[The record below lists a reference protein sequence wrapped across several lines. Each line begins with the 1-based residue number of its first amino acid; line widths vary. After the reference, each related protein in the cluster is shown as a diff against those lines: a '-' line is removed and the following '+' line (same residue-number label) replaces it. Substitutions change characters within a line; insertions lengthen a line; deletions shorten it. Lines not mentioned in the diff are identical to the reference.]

1 MRNSVRESFCHQAN
15 TGPEIVMSQNAIQ
28 NKSTYTDLV
37 NSVRS
42 LRSANALVEKEVI
55 KRRVMNVRKLENS
68 IMLMKRLIRIII
80 GYLIMISMQSVALAK
95 DFGIKGHVYKIEEQP
110 FLQMIDERLKKV
122 DMEKEKKKMQA
133 LAKDRVK
140 NPRAVD
146 GISSA
151 KKDRSF
157 YWDPTYTEE
166 KDIILPCG
174 KLLHKAGTKV
184 NPLDHLDFDRRLFVI
199 DARNGEQVDWLKSKL
214 KENLETNKIK
224 VTSNQE
230 ELQKL
235 EDRIILVGGKPFDL
249 AEELKAEGIDM
260 TVYFDQ
266 IGEIT
271 GRFGIKYTPA
281 LAYQEDKR
289 IRIDQFNLG
298 EK

>member
-15 TGPEIVMSQNAIQ
+15 TGPEIVMSQNTIQ

-42 LRSANALVEKEVI
+42 LRSANALVEKKVI
-55 KRRVMNVRKLENS
+55 KRSMMNVRKLENS

-95 DFGIKGHVYKIEEQP
+95 DFGIKGHVYEIEEQP
-110 FLQMIDERLKKV
+110 FLQMIDERLQKV
-122 DMEKEKKKMQA
+122 DMEKEKEKMQS
-133 LAKDRVK
+133 LAKDRVE

-151 KKDRSF
+151 KEDRSF
-157 YWDPTYTEE
+157 YWDPTYTVE

-184 NPLDHLDFDRRLFVI
+184 NPLDHMEFDRRLFVI
-199 DARNGEQVDWLKSKL
+199 DARNGAQVDWLKMKL
-214 KENLETNKIK
+214 KENQERGKIK
-224 VTSNQE
+224 ATSNPE
-230 ELQKL
+230 EVKKL

-249 AEELKAEGIDM
+249 ADELKEEGIDM

-281 LAYQEDKR
+281 LTYQEDKR

>member
-15 TGPEIVMSQNAIQ
+15 TGPEIVMSQNTIQ

-42 LRSANALVEKEVI
+42 LRSANALVEKKVI
-55 KRRVMNVRKLENS
+55 KRSMMNVRKLENS

-95 DFGIKGHVYKIEEQP
+95 DFGIKGHVYEIEEQP
-110 FLQMIDERLKKV
+110 FLQMIDERLQKV
-122 DMEKEKKKMQA
+122 DMEKEKEKMQS
-133 LAKDRVK
+133 LAKDRVE

-151 KKDRSF
+151 KEDRSF
-157 YWDPTYTEE
+157 YWDPTYTVE

-184 NPLDHLDFDRRLFVI
+184 NPLDHMEFDRRLFVI
-199 DARNGEQVDWLKSKL
+199 DARNGAQVDWLKMKL
-214 KENLETNKIK
+214 KEKQERGKIK
-224 VTSNQE
+224 ATSNPE
-230 ELQKL
+230 EVKKL

-249 AEELKAEGIDM
+249 ADELKEEGIDM

-281 LAYQEDKR
+281 LTYQEDKR

>member
-1 MRNSVRESFCHQAN
+1 MRKARYISALMLLVTSS
-15 TGPEIVMSQNAIQ
+15 IAI
-28 NKSTYTDLV
+28 
-37 NSVRS
+37 
-42 LRSANALVEKEVI
+42 
-55 KRRVMNVRKLENS
+55 
-68 IMLMKRLIRIII
+68 
-80 GYLIMISMQSVALAK
+80 AK
-95 DFGIKGHVYKIEEQP
+95 DFGIKGHVYAIEEQP

-122 DMEKEKKKMQA
+122 DMEKEKQKMQA
-133 LAKDRVK
+133 LAQHRVE

-157 YWDPTYTEE
+157 YWDPTYIVE

-184 NPLDHLDFDRRLFVI
+184 NPLDHMEFDRRLFVI
-199 DARNGEQVDWLKSKL
+199 DARNGAQVDWLKMKL
-214 KENLETNKIK
+214 KENLETDKIK
-224 VTSNQE
+224 TISNQE
-230 ELQKL
+230 EVNKL

-249 AEELKAEGIDM
+249 ADELKEEGIDM

-266 IGEIT
+266 IGEIA

>member
-1 MRNSVRESFCHQAN
+1 MRKARYISAL
-15 TGPEIVMSQNAIQ
+15 ML
-28 NKSTYTDLV
+28 LV
-37 NSVRS
+37 IS
-42 LRSANALVEKEVI
+42 
-55 KRRVMNVRKLENS
+55 S
-68 IMLMKRLIRIII
+68 I
-80 GYLIMISMQSVALAK
+80 ATAK
-95 DFGIKGHVYKIEEQP
+95 DFGIKGHVYAIEEQP

-122 DMEKEKKKMQA
+122 DMEKEKEKMQA
-133 LAKDRVK
+133 LAKRRVE

-157 YWDPTYTEE
+157 YWDPTYIVE

-184 NPLDHLDFDRRLFVI
+184 NPLDHMDFDRRLFVI
-199 DARNGEQVDWLKSKL
+199 DARNEGEVDWLKSKL
-214 KENLETNKIK
+214 KENIELSKIK
-224 VTSNQE
+224 AKSNSE
-230 ELQKL
+230 EIKQL
-235 EDRIILVGGKPFDL
+235 EDRILLVGGKPFDL
-249 AEELKAEGIDM
+249 ADELKEEGIDM

-266 IGEIT
+266 NAEIT

-281 LAYQEDKR
+281 LAYQEDKK

>member
-1 MRNSVRESFCHQAN
+1 MKKTRYISALLLLVTSY
-15 TGPEIVMSQNAIQ
+15 IAI
-28 NKSTYTDLV
+28 
-37 NSVRS
+37 
-42 LRSANALVEKEVI
+42 
-55 KRRVMNVRKLENS
+55 
-68 IMLMKRLIRIII
+68 
-80 GYLIMISMQSVALAK
+80 AK
-95 DFGIKGHVYKIEEQP
+95 DFGIKGHVYAIEEQP
-110 FLQMIDERLKKV
+110 FLQMIDERLQKV
-122 DMEKEKKKMQA
+122 DMEKEKQKMQS
-133 LAKDRVK
+133 LAKDRVE

-146 GISSA
+146 GISNA
-151 KKDRSF
+151 EENKSF
-157 YWDPTYTEE
+157 NWDPTYIVE

-184 NPLDHLDFDRRLFVI
+184 NPLDHMDFNRRLFVI
-199 DARNGEQVDWLKSKL
+199 DARNGAQVDWLKSKL

-224 VTSNQE
+224 KASNQAE
-230 ELQKL
+230 FQKL

-249 AEELKAEGIDM
+249 ADELKEEGIDM

-298 EK
+298 AK

>member
-1 MRNSVRESFCHQAN
+1 MKNSVRESFCHQAN
-15 TGPEIVMSQNAIQ
+15 TGPEIVMSQNIIQ

-55 KRRVMNVRKLENS
+55 KRIMMNVRKLENS

-80 GYLIMISMQSVALAK
+80 GYLIMISMQSVAIAK
-95 DFGIKGHVYKIEEQP
+95 DFGIKGHVYAIDEQP

-122 DMEKEKKKMQA
+122 DMEKEKEKMQA
-133 LAKDRVK
+133 LARDRVE
-140 NPRAVD
+140 NPKAVD

-157 YWDPTYTEE
+157 YWDPTYTVE

-184 NPLDHLDFDRRLFVI
+184 NPLDHMDFDRRLFVI
-199 DARNGEQVDWLKSKL
+199 DARNESEVDWLKMKL
-214 KENLETNKIK
+214 KENLELRKIK
-224 VTSNQE
+224 AASNQE
-230 ELQKL
+230 EIKQL
-235 EDRIILVGGKPFDL
+235 EDRIILVAGKLFDL
-249 AEELKAEGIDM
+249 ADQLKEEGVDM

-266 IGEIT
+266 MGEIT
-271 GRFGIKYTPA
+271 GRFGIKYTPS

-298 EK
+298 DK

>member
-1 MRNSVRESFCHQAN
+1 MRKARYISAL
-15 TGPEIVMSQNAIQ
+15 ML
-28 NKSTYTDLV
+28 LV
-37 NSVRS
+37 TS
-42 LRSANALVEKEVI
+42 
-55 KRRVMNVRKLENS
+55 S
-68 IMLMKRLIRIII
+68 IAM
-80 GYLIMISMQSVALAK
+80 AK
-95 DFGIKGHVYKIEEQP
+95 DFGIKGHVYEIEEQP

-122 DMEKEKKKMQA
+122 DMEKEKQKMQA
-133 LAKDRVK
+133 LAKDRVE

-157 YWDPTYTEE
+157 YWDPTYTVE

-184 NPLDHLDFDRRLFVI
+184 NPLDHMNFDRRLFVI
-199 DARNGEQVDWLKSKL
+199 DARNEGEVDWLKSKL
-214 KENLETNKIK
+214 KANLETNKIK
-224 VTSNQE
+224 VASNQE
-230 ELQKL
+230 EFQKL

-249 AEELKAEGIDM
+249 ADELKEEGIDM

-266 IGEIT
+266 MGEIT

-298 EK
+298 DK

>member
-1 MRNSVRESFCHQAN
+1 MKKVRYISALLLLVTSF
-15 TGPEIVMSQNAIQ
+15 IVM
-28 NKSTYTDLV
+28 
-37 NSVRS
+37 
-42 LRSANALVEKEVI
+42 
-55 KRRVMNVRKLENS
+55 
-68 IMLMKRLIRIII
+68 
-80 GYLIMISMQSVALAK
+80 AK
-95 DFGIKGHVYKIEEQP
+95 DFGIKGHVYEIEEQP
-110 FLQMIDERLKKV
+110 FLQMIDERLQKV
-122 DMEKEKKKMQA
+122 DMEKEKEKMQS
-133 LAKDRVK
+133 LAKDRVE
-140 NPRAVD
+140 NPRIVD

-157 YWDPTYTEE
+157 YWDPTYIVK

-184 NPLDHLDFDRRLFVI
+184 NPLDHMDFDRRLFVI
-199 DARNGEQVDWLKSKL
+199 DARNGAQVDWLKSKL

-224 VTSNQE
+224 VASNQE
-230 ELQKL
+230 EFQKL

-249 AEELKAEGIDM
+249 ADELKEEGIDM